1 MKMAT
6 KKKRKPAKN
15 KSKKGA
21 QIGSR
26 IGLFFKVFLLVG
38 FMIAMAVFFLFYIKY
53 GRVILKMQKEA
64 KNYVW
69 SSTEDTFRQ
78 YQTSIFFDT
87 KGEVISTLS
96 GERELYYVKYEDIP
110 SDVIDAIV
118 TIEDKRYF
126 QHEGVDFIAN
136 VRAAMALI
144 QNEGKVTQGASTI
157 TQQLARNIFLT
168 NEVTM
173 ERKIKEIFIASEM
186 EKKYSKQQILEFY
199 LNNIYY
205 ANGYYGIQ
213 AAAKGYLGKSI
224 SELSLSETAFLC
236 AIPNSPTLYNPIT
249 KSENTYTRRDK
260 ILSQMY
266 EDGLISQKQYKKA
279 IKEEVELIQQN
290 YTIHNYVETYV
301 YQCTIE
307 ALMEQEG
314 FVFYHSFETEE
325 IKEAYN
331 ERYQEL
337 YNYYQGLLYTGGY
350 RVYTSI
356 DLSKQEE
363 LQSALDQNL
372 AGYTQM
378 SEDGIYQLQGS
389 AVCMDNETGKV
400 VAIVGGRS
408 QEFNS
413 YTLNRAY
420 QSYRQPG
427 SVIKPLIVYTP
438 YFEAGHNPDE
448 VVMDEKS
455 DDGPRNSNGLYAGE
469 ISLRSAIE
477 QSKNTIAWK
486 LFEQLTPKKGLSY
499 LKQMNFKKL
508 SSKDEVLAASLGGFT
523 YGTNTLE
530 MAAAYLTLEN
540 DGVYRK
546 PTCIVRIMNAKGE
559 NVLEVESA
567 SGQVYDVEATR
578 IMTDVLTGVLT
589 EGTGKGLGLS
599 GMVAAGK
606 TGTTSD
612 KKDGWFVGYTPYYT
626 TAVWV
631 GYDYPKAMSNLYGN
645 TYPGYIWHDFM
656 EDIHR
661 GLESAEFSPYVDTW
675 TEELPDESE
684 EEIEDEESFEEEI
697 TIPDEDIIVQEEDS
711 TEEDVLDE
719 ESKQEQGQLAG
730 DDSQNKGEDDGKS
743 TDSENQSKDNESSD
757 GDVDDKDSGLDQKEG
772 DTLEKPSE
780 GESTEQEPDDM
791 DDVDE
796 EEDVED
802 EFYDF
807 DGNSTQD
814 DVPYSNGQ
822 VYYHDVEE

>member
-6 KKKRKPAKN
+6 KKKSKPAKN
-15 KSKKGA
+15 KTKKGA

-26 IGLFFKVFLLVG
+26 IGLFFKVFLLTG
-38 FMIAMAVFFLFYIKY
+38 FMTAMAVFFLFYMRY

-78 YQTSIFFDT
+78 YQTSIFFDR

-110 SDVIDAIV
+110 TNVIDAIV

-136 VRAAMALI
+136 VRAAVALI

-186 EKKYSKQQILEFY
+186 EKKYTKQQILEFY

-213 AAAKGYLGKSI
+213 AAARGYFGKSI
-224 SELSLSETAFLC
+224 SELSLSEAAFLC
-236 AIPNSPTLYNPIT
+236 AIPNSPTLYNPVT
-249 KSENTYTRRDK
+249 NSENTYTRRNK

-266 EDGLISQKQYKKA
+266 EDGLIGQKQYKKA
-279 IKEEVELIQQN
+279 VKEEVELIQQN
-290 YTIHNYVETYV
+290 YTINNYVETYV

-325 IKEAYN
+325 IKEAYS
-331 ERYQEL
+331 ESYQEL
-337 YNYYQGLLYTGGY
+337 YHYYQGLLYTGGY

-427 SVIKPLIVYTP
+427 SAIKPLIVYTP
-438 YFEAGHNPDE
+438 YFEIGHNPDE
-448 VVMDEKS
+448 VVLDEKA
-455 DDGPRNSNGLYAGE
+455 DDGPRNSNGRYAGE
-469 ISLRSAIE
+469 ISLRTAIE

-499 LKQMNFKKL
+499 LKQMDFKKL

-540 DGVYRK
+540 DGVYRR

-559 NVLEVESA
+559 TVIEVEDA
-567 SGQVYDVEATR
+567 SKQVYDAGATR
-578 IMTDVLTGVLT
+578 IMTDVLTGVFT

-631 GYDYPKAMSNLYGN
+631 GYDYPKTMSDLYGN
-645 TYPGYIWHDFM
+645 TYPGFIWHDFM
-656 EDIHR
+656 EGIHK
-661 GLESAEFSPYVDTW
+661 GLEPAEFLTYVNTW
-675 TEELPDESE
+675 SEEPLDESE
-684 EEIEDEESFEEEI
+684 EEIEDENGFMDEI
-697 TIPDEDIIVQEEDS
+697 TTPSEDNPVQNEDS
-711 TEEDVLDE
+711 NKKDELVE
-719 ESKQEQGQLAG
+719 ESMQDQEQPSADDSSHDG
-730 DDSQNKGEDDGKS
+730 DDVTSM
-743 TDSENQSKDNESSD
+743 DSENQSKDDEKLN
-757 GDVDDKDSGLDQKEG
+757 GDVDDTDSEQDQKEE
-772 DTLEKPSE
+772 DTLKKPLEEDSIEK
-780 GESTEQEPDDM
+780 EPDDL
-791 DDVDE
+791 DAVE

-802 EFYDF
+802 EYYDS
-807 DGNSTQD
+807 DGNSTQGG
-814 DVPYSNGQ
+814 VPYSNGQ
-822 VYYHDVEE
+822 VYDHDVEELR